1 MSPDKEDLTSPSQLR
16 PAIASSGSAESD
28 LVAALR
34 AGDEQT
40 FTALVE
46 RYSPIML
53 RVAWAYVSTRSAA
66 EDVVQETWLAA
77 LSAIHRF
84 EGHST
89 LRTWLIG
96 ILLNIARMRRAKDQ
110 RDVPFSTI
118 FPEEAGPVVDP
129 DRFLPADDPEWP
141 HHWASSPHRWNVP
154 DAVLLSSEVRAEI
167 QRALDDLPPRQAAV
181 VSLHDIQGYEVTD
194 ICDFMALSAGNVRV
208 LLHRGRAG
216 VREKL
221 EKYFD
226 DMDA

>member
-1 MSPDKEDLTSPSQLR
+1 MVEADM
-16 PAIASSGSAESD
+16 
-28 LVAALR
+28 VAALR

-46 RYSPIML
+46 RYSSGML
-53 RVAWAYVSTRSAA
+53 RVAWAYVSTKSAA

-84 EGHST
+84 EGRST
-89 LRTWLIG
+89 LRTWLFG

-129 DRFLPADDPEWP
+129 DRFLPADHPQWP
-141 HHWASSPHRWNVP
+141 HHWASPPHRWNVP
-154 DAVLLSSEVRAEI
+154 DAVLLSSEVRTEI

-181 VSLHDIQGYEVTD
+181 VSLHDIQGYEVAD
-194 ICDFMALSAGNVRV
+194 ICEFLTLSAGNVRV

-216 VREKL
+216 IREKL
-221 EKYFD
+221 EKYLD
-226 DMDA
+226 DIDV